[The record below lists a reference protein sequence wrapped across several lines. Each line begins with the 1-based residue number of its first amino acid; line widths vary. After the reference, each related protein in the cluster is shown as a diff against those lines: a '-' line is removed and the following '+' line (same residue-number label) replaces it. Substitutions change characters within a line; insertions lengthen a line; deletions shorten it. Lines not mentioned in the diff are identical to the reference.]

1 MKKPLILFLK
11 LWRLFVSPFY
21 PPSCRYYPSC
31 SEYAIMAVEK
41 YGAFKGMYKAIKRV
55 LRCHPLAKGGVDYP

>member
-1 MKKPLILFLK
+1 MKKPLILFLR